1 MGEWGDE
8 RMGKC
13 GATASEREMEI
24 SNAKVFLNH

>member
-1 MGEWGDE
+1 MRECENKKRGEY
-8 RMGKC
+8 